1 MIQSLAKKLR
11 IFPFLLLCFLV
22 SCVVKESWHS
32 TTFIFFDTVC
42 EVKVFCSSSKF
53 KAAQDEVYRI
63 FSDIEQHFSPEA
75 KDYSSPVVLEL
86 FRKAKDI
93 YRSSDG
99 CFDITVA
106 PLSRIWGFLNSSNY
120 VPSHQE
126 IKSILSRIGMEKIEE
141 KNGAL
146 ILLPGMELD
155 WGGIA
160 KGFGIDLASQSLM
173 EMEIPKG
180 FINAGGDLF
189 CWGLNPDNKP
199 WQIGIKHPRKSGF
212 FGTLSITEVGATTT
226 GDYQR
231 FFEVNGIRYHHVF
244 NPKTGYPARG
254 KQSVTVIGPETA
266 ICDSLS
272 TALFVSEEPEAIL
285 KKYPQYGAII
295 VDSEGKISLIGK
307 DYSFR
312 FID

>member
-1 MIQSLAKKLR
+1 M
-11 IFPFLLLCFLV
+11 
-22 SCVVKESWHS
+22 
-32 TTFIFFDTVC
+32 
-42 EVKVFCSSSKF
+42 
-53 KAAQDEVYRI
+53 
-63 FSDIEQHFSPEA
+63 
-75 KDYSSPVVLEL
+75 
-86 FRKAKDI
+86 DI
-93 YRSSDG
+93 YRFSDG

-106 PLSRIWGFLNSSNY
+106 PLSRIWGFLNRSNY

-173 EMEIPKG
+173 KMEIPNG

-212 FGTLSITEVGATTT
+212 FGALSITEVAATTT

-254 KQSVTVIGPETA
+254 KQSVTVIGPETG
-266 ICDSLS
+266 ICDALS

-285 KKYPQYGAII
+285 QRYPQYGAII

>member
-1 MIQSLAKKLR
+1 LAKKLH
-11 IFPFLLLCFLV
+11 IFPFLLLCFLA
-22 SCVVKESWHS
+22 SCAVKERWHS

-63 FSDIEQHFSPEA
+63 FSDIERYFSPEA

-86 FRKAKDI
+86 FRKAMDI

-106 PLSRIWGFLNSSNY
+106 PLSHIWGFLNRSNY

-146 ILLPGMELD
+146 ILLPAMELD

-212 FGTLSITEVGATTT
+212 FGALSITGVGATTT

-231 FFEVNGIRYHHVF
+231 FFEANGIRYHHVF

-266 ICDSLS
+266 ICDALS
-272 TALFVSEEPEAIL
+272 TALFVSKEPEAIL
-285 KKYPQYGAII
+285 QRYPQYGAII
-295 VDSEGKISLIGK
+295 VDSEERISLIGK
-307 DYSFR
+307 EYAFR